1 VDLRSYRVAIGRGD
15 GLVARTGDAV
25 MYIADETAGAAP
37 LLAALDATEG
47 VESPGRALAKALAT
61 IALGPDSA
69 LIPPFGLVAPTA
81 DGLLLILRG
90 PVTAHIESD
99 GQGRRL
105 SGERA
110 LTWVDETLPQTIDKV
125 TIGGPGGP
133 AVAIGHHTGLRA
145 GVVPAGGFAVLK
157 SGAPEPIAPQPHP
170 PERRDPPASAGR
182 TPAEPRR
189 QTPVGPVG
197 AQTPPPPPQAPRA
210 RPSAQVPAA
219 ETANS
224 RPVAG
229 ALTIGDDAVYPLDRP
244 YVIGRNPLADPMVR
258 DSAASPIVL
267 ADDPQISRVHAYV
280 TVSAAFV
287 FVRDAGTPAGTF
299 VAAPGASEWTRVGVQ
314 PVMLQ
319 PGWCLRI
326 GAKMLTYRA
335 TGPVQ

>member
-1 VDLRSYRVAIGRGD
+1 VAIGRGD

-37 LLAALDATEG
+37 LLAALDATAG

-90 PVTAHIESD
+90 PVTADVESD

-105 SGERA
+105 TGERA
-110 LTWVDETLPQTIDKV
+110 VTWVDETLPQAIDKV

-133 AVAIGHHTGLRA
+133 GGLAVGMGRHTVLRA

-157 SGAPEPIAPQPHP
+157 LDSSKPVAPQSHT
-170 PERRDPPASAGR
+170 PERRDPP
-182 TPAEPRR
+182 PR
-189 QTPVGPVG
+189 Q
-197 AQTPPPPPQAPRA
+197 PPQARPPARA
-210 RPSAQVPAA
+210 PAA
-219 ETANS
+219 ETANP

-229 ALTIGDDAVYPLDRP
+229 ALTTGDDAVYPLDRP
-244 YVIGRNPLADPMVR
+244 YVIGRSPLADPMVR

-280 TVSAAFV
+280 TVSAESV

-314 PVMLQ
+314 PVVLQ

-326 GAKMLTYRA
+326 GARMLTYQA
-335 TGPVQ
+335 TGPAQ

>member
-1 VDLRSYRVAIGRGD
+1 MAVGRGD

-37 LLAALDATEG
+37 LLAALDATAG

-90 PVTAHIESD
+90 PVTADVESD

-105 SGERA
+105 TGERA
-110 LTWVDETLPQTIDKV
+110 LTWVDETLPPTIDKV
-125 TIGGPGGP
+125 TIGGPGGL
-133 AVAIGHHTGLRA
+133 AVGMGGHTVLRA
-145 GVVPAGGFAVLK
+145 GVVPAGGFAALK
-157 SGAPEPIAPQPHP
+157 LDSSKPVAPQPHT
-170 PERRDPPASAGR
+170 PERRDPP
-182 TPAEPRR
+182 PR
-189 QTPVGPVG
+189 
-197 AQTPPPPPQAPRA
+197 QAPRA
-210 RPSAQVPAA
+210 RPPAQAPAA
-219 ETANS
+219 ETANP

-229 ALTIGDDAVYPLDRP
+229 ALTTGGDAVYPLDRP

-280 TVSAAFV
+280 TVGAESV
-287 FVRDAGTPAGTF
+287 FVRDAGTPAGTY

-314 PVMLQ
+314 PVVLQ

-326 GAKMLTYRA
+326 GSKMLTYQA
-335 TGPVQ
+335 TGPAQ

>member
-1 VDLRSYRVAIGRGD
+1 VDLRSYRVAVGRGD
-15 GLVARTGDAV
+15 GLVARIGDVV

-37 LLAALDATEG
+37 LLAAIDATAG
-47 VESPGRALAKALAT
+47 VESSGRALAKALAT

-69 LIPPFGLVAPTA
+69 VIPAFGLVAPTA

-90 PVTAHIESD
+90 PVTADVESG

-105 SGERA
+105 TGARA
-110 LTWVDETLPQTIDKV
+110 VTWVDETLPQAIDKV
-125 TIGGPGGP
+125 TIGGPGGL
-133 AVAIGHHTGLRA
+133 AVGVGGHTVLRA
-145 GVVPAGGFAVLK
+145 GVVPAGGFAVLR
-157 SGAPEPIAPQPHP
+157 SDAPKPAARQSHT
-170 PERRDPPASAGR
+170 PERRDPP
-182 TPAEPRR
+182 PR
-189 QTPVGPVG
+189 
-197 AQTPPPPPQAPRA
+197 QAPRA
-210 RPSAQVPAA
+210 RPPVQAPAA
-219 ETANS
+219 ETANP

-229 ALTIGDDAVYPLDRP
+229 ALTTGDDAAYPLDRP

-280 TVSAAFV
+280 TVSAETV

-314 PVMLQ
+314 PVVLQ

-326 GAKMLTYRA
+326 GAKMLMYQA
-335 TGPVQ
+335 TGPGQ

>member
-1 VDLRSYRVAIGRGD
+1 VAIGRGD

-25 MYIADETAGAAP
+25 MYIADETAGAAS
-37 LLAALDATEG
+37 LLAALDATAG
-47 VESPGRALAKALAT
+47 VESPGRALAKALAA

-69 LIPPFGLVAPTA
+69 LIPPFGLVAPTV

-90 PVTAHIESD
+90 PVTADVESD

-105 SGERA
+105 TGERA
-110 LTWVDETLPQTIDKV
+110 LTWVDETLPQDIDRV
-125 TIGGPGGP
+125 TIGGPGGL
-133 AVAIGHHTGLRA
+133 AVGMGHHTGLRA

-157 SGAPEPIAPQPHP
+157 SGASKPVAPQPHP
-170 PERRDPPASAGR
+170 PERRGPPASAGR
-182 TPAEPRR
+182 PPAEAQR

-197 AQTPPPPPQAPRA
+197 TQTPPSPRQAPLA
-210 RPSAQVPAA
+210 RPPTRAPAV
-219 ETANS
+219 ETANP

-229 ALTIGDDAVYPLDRP
+229 ALTTGDDAAYPLDRP
-244 YVIGRNPLADPMVR
+244 YVIGRYPLADPMVR

-280 TVSAAFV
+280 TVSAESV
-287 FVRDAGTPAGTF
+287 FVRDAGTPAGTY

-314 PVMLQ
+314 PVVLQ

-326 GAKMLTYRA
+326 GAKMLTYQP
-335 TGPVQ
+335 TGPAQ